1 MSKDFVQTAND
12 VVTGVGLLRRGA
24 PDTIKA
30 FSTLSAAATASC
42 HRRENEGT
50 HGARDRHRS
59 PLRRLRRLSRE
70 EVVETVALAVYMG
83 GGPAAVYGGDA
94 LRA

>member
-30 FSTLSAAATASC
+30 FSTLSAAATAS
-42 HRRENEGT
+42 HAIDT
-50 HGARDRHRS
+50 K
-59 PLRRLRRLSRE
+59 
-70 EVVETVALAVYMG
+70 TK
-83 GGPAAVYGGDA
+83 
-94 LRA
+94 